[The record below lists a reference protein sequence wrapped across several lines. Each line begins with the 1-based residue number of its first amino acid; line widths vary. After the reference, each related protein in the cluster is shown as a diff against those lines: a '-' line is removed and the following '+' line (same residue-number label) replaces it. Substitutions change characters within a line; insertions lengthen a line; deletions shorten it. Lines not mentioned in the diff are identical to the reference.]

1 MKKMRCCFLVLLVSL
16 MLTLQSF
23 GQGRQHDSIQ
33 LQHDSV
39 KTDLNLSDEV
49 VKKLDNKDIV
59 EIIKYREKLAQEK
72 ELANAKMHLPQLTS
86 DFTATIWCIL
96 VGLILLCPFLIPYYF
111 NLRKAKGREQII
123 LKLIEKDKD
132 IPAELFANPQKP
144 QKSAGSDLRKGIIL
158 IAFGLGLCI
167 AAFIILKV
175 HSNFWTI
182 GLIPMFIG
190 IGYVIS
196 FKLEHSNKR
205 KSEID

>member
-1 MKKMRCCFLVLLVSL
+1 MRYCFLVLFISH
-16 MLTLQSF
+16 MLTAQSF
-23 GQGRQHDSIQ
+23 GQGQPHDSIK
-33 LQHDSV
+33 LQYDSV

-49 VKKLDNKDIV
+49 VKKLNNKEIV
-59 EIIKYREKLAQEK
+59 EIIKYKEKLAQEK
-72 ELANAKMHLPQLTS
+72 ELANAKMNLRDPNVNMIKES
-86 DFTATIWCIL
+86 TATIWSIL
-96 VGLILLCPFLIPYYF
+96 ICLFILSLFVIPYYF
-111 NLRKAKGREQII
+111 NLKKAKGREQII

-132 IPAELFANPQKP
+132 IPIELFAKP
-144 QKSAGSDLRKGIIL
+144 QKATASDLRKGIIL

-196 FKLEHSNKR
+196 FKLDHSNKN